1 MSLYGKLNSVS
12 FIHIFGGLMRK
23 RKYLKNRI
31 LSHTLC
37 FLVIIYSFLL
47 PIFSLDAYA
56 DKYTD
61 AMETNKTL
69 PIQSNETKNWPPGPV
84 VSSYSAILID
94 ADTGVILYEKN
105 SHSQMYPAS
114 TTKLMTCLLA
124 MEDKN
129 SNLNDLVSFSYD
141 AVMSIP
147 PDGSNMGMDA
157 GEKMTLEEC
166 LYGVLVVS
174 ANEVANAI
182 AEYVSGDNDSF
193 VKLMNE
199 RAKELGCVNTH
210 FANPHG
216 YFDEN
221 HYTSAYDLAQIG
233 RAFFSNELLAKISR
247 TPTYHWYAT
256 EYQPDDIILG
266 STNYYM
272 RGRKDC
278 EGLVGSK
285 TGFTDESRQCLIT
298 CAERNGLRLI
308 CVVMSTETP
317 YQYDDTNTLFN
328 YGFSNFEK
336 IKVSDYET
344 KYTVTKDSFFD
355 SNSVVFGDS
364 NEIIS
369 LDTTSSI
376 IIPKNISFD
385 ELSSKLTYTSDDSG
399 KIATLTY
406 SFNGVYLGEA
416 SILYTDTSEAFS
428 FDESFKVEEEEQTV
442 IYLDKILY
450 ALGGILIV
458 VFLILVIRKVLSLF
472 HFGVRIKKV
481 RRKKK
486 QRTKGPNYRI
496 DKKRIN
502 YHRKNMK

>member
-1 MSLYGKLNSVS
+1 MKIKFIPKHKLICTSLCI
-12 FIHIFGGLMRK
+12 FI
-23 RKYLKNRI
+23 
-31 LSHTLC
+31 
-37 FLVIIYSFLL
+37 
-47 PIFSLDAYA
+47 IFSSFFLPCLKLDSFA
-56 DKYTD
+56 DKFTD
-61 AMETNKTL
+61 AMEENKTL

-84 VSSYSAILID
+84 VSAYSAVLID

-105 SHSQMYPAS
+105 SHAKMYPAS
-114 TTKLMTCLLA
+114 TTKLLTCLLA

-193 VKLMNE
+193 VSLMNE
-199 RAKELGCVNTH
+199 RAKELGCQNTH

-221 HYTSAYDLAQIG
+221 HYTTAFDLAQIG

-308 CVVMSTETP
+308 CVVMSEETP

-336 IKVSDYET
+336 IKVSDYEQ
-344 KYTVTKDSFFD
+344 KYTITKDSFFESD
-355 SNSVVFGDS
+355 SVVFGNS

-369 LDTTSSI
+369 LDNTSSI

-385 ELSSKLTYTSDDSG
+385 ELNSKLEYSSSDSNI
-399 KIATLTY
+399 IASLKY
-406 SFNGVYLGEA
+406 DFNGVYLGKA
-416 SILYTDTSEAFS
+416 SILYTDKTKAFT
-428 FDESFKVEEEEQTV
+428 FDESFKVEETEPTV
-442 IYLDKILY
+442 IYVDKILY
-450 ALGGILIV
+450 ALGAVLAIVLV
-458 VFLILVIRKVLSLF
+458 VFLFKKILSNY
-472 HFGVRIKKV
+472 HFGIRIKRV
-481 RRKKK
+481 HRKKR
-486 QRTKGPNYRI
+486 QRTKGPTYKI